1 MEWLRFRDV
10 ERHYGSRRIFAGAS
24 GVLRDG
30 ERIGLVGPNGA
41 GKSSLLR
48 LLAGVDPLE
57 GGEIVRA
64 RHAKLGYLSQ
74 TAVDDPDVTLQR
86 LLDASFVRHREAE
99 KRVRDL
105 EGELA
110 RTSESEGAGRLDDLL
125 RRYGT
130 ARDELDRH
138 GGETNERRLRALL
151 AAFDFTA
158 ADLARPIGEFSG
170 GQRTRAMLGRVF
182 LDDPDYLLLDEPTNH
197 LDLAMVRW
205 LENFLREETR
215 PFIVVSHDRLF
226 LDRVT
231 TQIWE
236 IDGEALHE
244 YSAAPQPYTAYV
256 VEKAERQAL
265 EQRAYERAKEEHQ
278 RQKGVIA
285 ELRTH
290 GSHNYAQ
297 VRSREKRL
305 AKLAPPQAPPISSKR
320 LGVSLTSARRAT
332 GGIAIRAQRVAKS
345 YATQLFRDVTF
356 EVARGERIAILGP
369 NGSGKTTLLKILAE
383 EIEPDAGTV
392 RISPGVSIA
401 TFSQH
406 AQDEM
411 RLESSAVEA
420 VMEAAPVDDFTARS
434 LLGRLGVSGD
444 EGDKAVQDFSGGER
458 RRIMLARLMAKSA
471 DLLLL
476 DEPTNDLDIASQ
488 EALESVLSDYEG
500 AMVVVS
506 HDRYFLRRLVDRI
519 VWLHDGVWQ
528 LVEGGFDAYERLESG
543 SKPDAPAPK
552 PPRKN
557 VSVAD
562 PGVRAQDL
570 KRTLAAA
577 EREVAA
583 LDARRSEIQLEFA
596 DSSIYDD
603 RERVD
608 ALRAE
613 LADVEQRAQASLTA
627 WEAALKAAEGADS
640 ST

>member
-1 MEWLRFRDV
+1 MELLRFRDV
-10 ERHYGSRRIFAGAS
+10 ERHYAARRIFSGAS

-74 TAVDDPDVTLQR
+74 QPADDPDITLQR
-86 LLDASFVRHREAE
+86 LLDAAFARHREAE

-105 EGELA
+105 EQELA
-110 RTSESEGAGRLDDLL
+110 RSTEAESGRLDDLL
-125 RRYGT
+125 RRYGI

-138 GGETNERRLRALL
+138 GGETNERRLRELL
-151 AAFDFTA
+151 AAFDFTP
-158 ADLARPIGEFSG
+158 ADLARPIVEFSG
-170 GQRTRAMLGRVF
+170 GQRTRAQLGRLF

-205 LENFLREETR
+205 LENFLREEKR

-226 LDRVT
+226 LDRVA

-236 IDGEALHE
+236 IDGEALAE
-244 YSAAPQPYTAYV
+244 YSPAPQPYTAYV
-256 VEKAERQAL
+256 LEKTERQAQA
-265 EQRAYERAKEEHQ
+265 QREYERAKEEHE
-278 RQKGVIA
+278 RQKDVIA

-305 AKLAPPQAPPISSKR
+305 AKLPPPQQPLVTSKR

-332 GGIAIRAQRVAKS
+332 GGIALRTQRLAKS
-345 YATQLFRDVTF
+345 FAAPLFRDLTF

-369 NGSGKTTLLKILAE
+369 NGSGKTTLLNILAGE
-383 EIEPDAGTV
+383 EEPDAGTV
-392 RISPGVSIA
+392 RISSGVRMA
-401 TFSQH
+401 TFAQH

-411 RLESSAVEA
+411 RLDASAVEA
-420 VMEAAPVDDFTARS
+420 VMDAAPVDEFTARS
-434 LLGRLGVSGD
+434 LLGRLGISGD
-444 EGDKAVQDFSGGER
+444 EGDKAVRDFSGGER

-488 EALESVLSDYEG
+488 EALESVLADYEG

-519 VWLHDGVWQ
+519 IWLHDGSWQ
-528 LVEGGFDAYERLESG
+528 LIEGGFDAYERLESG
-543 SKPDAPAPK
+543 APAEFPARQQA
-552 PPRKN
+552 PRKTD
-557 VSVAD
+557 VAAEQK
-562 PGVRAQDL
+562 VRTGDL
-570 KRTLAAA
+570 KRNLAAA
-577 EREVAA
+577 ERAVAA
-583 LDARRSEIQLEFA
+583 LDGRRAEIQLEFA
-596 DSSIYDD
+596 DPTIYDN
-603 RERVD
+603 RERV
-608 ALRAE
+608 AE
-613 LADVEQRAQASLTA
+613 LQKELAAVEERAQSALAA
-627 WEAALKAAEGADS
+627 WETALAAAEAAEPAG
-640 ST
+640 